1 MEVIV
6 MLSVFLTA
14 VVANELIVD
23 DNVRIVNVEVS
34 LSFVLFQTANLD
46 SSRLKE
52 FEDDNFKFEKKKKK
66 KDWRKVY
73 RRVENTVGKEK
84 LFVSSKF
91 TFSIVFLKTCI
102 VDR

>member
-1 MEVIV
+1 METKMEVIV

-66 KDWRKVY
+66 KD
-73 RRVENTVGKEK
+73 
-84 LFVSSKF
+84 
-91 TFSIVFLKTCI
+91 
-102 VDR
+102 